1 MAARGERCAAI
12 LGTGRMGS
20 AMARRLAAAGFRVYL
35 WNRTLGKAEVLAA
48 EIGGVAVEEPRAA
61 AERCRRV
68 HLVVADDEAVYEVL
82 TGLGGL
88 VAGGK
93 ELGDVR
99 VYNHVTMT
107 PRGSLEAMRLVERAG
122 GVYVEAPVAGNP
134 GNALEGRLL
143 ILCAS
148 RHGEVVCRDEALE
161 ALGTPVYLG
170 EPPVAAAAKLG
181 FNIFFLGV
189 VAAMGE
195 AMALAESYG
204 LDADRFLG
212 EVIGRTWLRQIV
224 ERYGARIKPRGE
236 ASFTARL
243 AGKDARYAARALQE
257 RGVPGFLASAV
268 ASYYALMSHEGYG
281 DEDYPAIA
289 GFLAEY
295 ARRSREP
302 RTTA

>member
-1 MAARGERCAAI
+1 MPAGERCAAV

-20 AMARRLAAAGFRVYL
+20 AIARRLAASGFRVYL

-48 EIGGVAVEEPRAA
+48 EIGGVALEEPRAA
-61 AERCRRV
+61 VDRCKRI
-68 HLVVADDEAVYEVL
+68 HLVVSDDEAVYDVL

-88 VAGGK
+88 VT
-93 ELGDVR
+93 GDGLQGVK

-107 PRGSLEAMRLVERAG
+107 PRGSLEAMRLIERAG

-134 GNALEGRLL
+134 GNALEGRLV

-148 RHGEVVCRDEALE
+148 RAGEEACRDEALGV
-161 ALGTPVYLG
+161 LGSVVYLG
-170 EPPVAAAAKLG
+170 EPPAAAAAKLG

-189 VAAMGE
+189 VASMGE
-195 AMALAESYG
+195 ALALAESYG
-204 LDADRFLG
+204 LDAERFLG

-224 ERYGARIKPRGE
+224 ERYGARIRPRGE
-236 ASFTARL
+236 ASFAARL

-268 ASYYALMSHEGYG
+268 ASYYALMAHEGYG
-281 DEDYPAIA
+281 DEDYPALA

-302 RTTA
+302 RGHT